1 MCCTELNVVISLKE
15 RLDGD
20 LKDAMRNK
28 DSIRRTVLRTI
39 ISEIRNAE
47 IAKQEALDDEG
58 IMVVIT
64 KQAQQRRDSIEA
76 FKSASRSDLV
86 ENESEELKIISG
98 YLPEQLSEDEISV
111 VITEVI
117 SQVEAKGFSDMG
129 KVMKE
134 IMQRI
139 RGRADG
145 KAISAI
151 VTSRL
156 REM

>member
-1 MCCTELNVVISLKE
+1 LCCTELNVTISLKE

-58 IMVVIT
+58 VLVVMT

-86 ENESEELKIISG
+86 ESESAELKIISG
-98 YLPEQLSEDEISV
+98 YLPEQLSEDEIEV

-117 SQVEAKGFSDMG
+117 SQVEAKGSSDMG

-134 IMQRI
+134 IMQRV

-145 KAISAI
+145 KMVSAI

-156 REM
+156 KEM

>member
-1 MCCTELNVVISLKE
+1 MAISLKE

>member
-1 MCCTELNVVISLKE
+1 MAISLKE

-58 IMVVIT
+58 ILVVMT

-86 ENESEELKIISG
+86 ESESAELKIISE
-98 YLPEQLSEDEISV
+98 YLPEQLSEDEIEV

-117 SQVEAKGFSDMG
+117 SQVEAKGSSDMG

-134 IMQRI
+134 IMQRV

-145 KAISAI
+145 KMVSAI

-156 REM
+156 KEM

>member
-1 MCCTELNVVISLKE
+1 MAISLKE

-58 IMVVIT
+58 ILVVMT

-76 FKSASRSDLV
+76 FKTASRSDLV
-86 ENESEELKIISG
+86 ESESAELKIISG
-98 YLPEQLSEDEISV
+98 YLPEQLSEDEIEV

-117 SQVEAKGFSDMG
+117 SQVEAKGSSDMG

-134 IMQRI
+134 IMQRV

-145 KAISAI
+145 KMVSAI

-156 REM
+156 KEM

>member
-1 MCCTELNVVISLKE
+1 MAISLKE

-58 IMVVIT
+58 VLVVMT

-86 ENESEELKIISG
+86 ESESAELKIISK
-98 YLPEQLSEDEISV
+98 YLPEQLSEDEIEV

-117 SQVEAKGFSDMG
+117 SQVEAKGSSDMG

-134 IMQRI
+134 IMQRV

-145 KAISAI
+145 KMVSAI

-156 REM
+156 KEM

>member
-1 MCCTELNVVISLKE
+1 MAISLKE

-47 IAKQEALDDEG
+47 IAEQEALDDEG
-58 IMVVIT
+58 VLVVMT

-86 ENESEELKIISG
+86 ESESAELKIISG
-98 YLPEQLSEDEISV
+98 YLPEQLSEDEIEV

-117 SQVEAKGFSDMG
+117 SQVEAKGSSDMG

-134 IMQRI
+134 VMQRV

-145 KAISAI
+145 KMVSAI

-156 REM
+156 KEM

>member
-1 MCCTELNVVISLKE
+1 VAISLKE

-47 IAKQEALDDEG
+47 IAEQEVLDDEG
-58 IMVVIT
+58 VLVVMT

-76 FKSASRSDLV
+76 FKVASRSDLV
-86 ENESEELKIISG
+86 ESESAELKIISG
-98 YLPEQLSEDEISV
+98 YLPEQLSEDEIEV

-117 SQVEAKGFSDMG
+117 SQVEAKGSSDMG

-134 IMQRI
+134 IMQRV

-145 KAISAI
+145 KMVSAI

-156 REM
+156 KEM

>member
-1 MCCTELNVVISLKE
+1 MELNVAISLKE

-28 DSIRRTVLRTI
+28 DSVRRTVLRTI

-58 IMVVIT
+58 VLVVMT

-86 ENESEELKIISG
+86 ESESAELKIISG
-98 YLPEQLSEDEISV
+98 YLPEQLSEDEIEV

-145 KAISAI
+145 KMVSAI

-156 REM
+156 KEM

>member
-1 MCCTELNVVISLKE
+1 MVISLKE

-58 IMVVIT
+58 VLVVMT

-76 FKSASRSDLV
+76 FKAASRSDLV
-86 ENESEELKIISG
+86 ESESAELKIISG
-98 YLPEQLSEDEISV
+98 YLPEQLSEDEIEV

-117 SQVEAKGFSDMG
+117 SQVEAKGSSDMG

-145 KAISAI
+145 KMVSAI

-156 REM
+156 KEM

>member
-1 MCCTELNVVISLKE
+1 MAISLKE

-20 LKDAMRNK
+20 LKDAMRSK

-58 IMVVIT
+58 VLVVMT

-76 FKSASRSDLV
+76 FKAASRSDLV
-86 ENESEELKIISG
+86 ESESAELKIISG
-98 YLPEQLSEDEISV
+98 YLPEQLSEDEIEV

-117 SQVEAKGFSDMG
+117 SQVEAKGSSDMG

-134 IMQRI
+134 IMQRV

-145 KAISAI
+145 KMVSAI

-156 REM
+156 KEM

>member
-1 MCCTELNVVISLKE
+1 MVISLKE

-58 IMVVIT
+58 VLVVMT

-86 ENESEELKIISG
+86 ESESAELKIISG
-98 YLPEQLSEDEISV
+98 YLPEQLSEDEIEV

-117 SQVEAKGFSDMG
+117 SQVEAKGSSDMG

-134 IMQRI
+134 VMQRV

-145 KAISAI
+145 KMVSAI

-156 REM
+156 KEM

>member
-1 MCCTELNVVISLKE
+1 MTISLKE

-47 IAKQEALDDEG
+47 IAKQEALNDEG
-58 IMVVIT
+58 VLVVMT

-76 FKSASRSDLV
+76 FKVASRSDLV
-86 ENESEELKIISG
+86 ESESAELKIISG
-98 YLPEQLSEDEISV
+98 YLPEQLSEDEIEV

-117 SQVEAKGFSDMG
+117 SQVEAKGSSDMG

-134 IMQRI
+134 VMQRV

-145 KAISAI
+145 KMVSAI

-156 REM
+156 KEM

>member
-1 MCCTELNVVISLKE
+1 
-15 RLDGD
+15 
-20 LKDAMRNK
+20 MRNK

-58 IMVVIT
+58 VLVVMT

-76 FKSASRSDLV
+76 FKAASRSDLV
-86 ENESEELKIISG
+86 ESESAELKIISG
-98 YLPEQLSEDEISV
+98 YLPEQLSEDEIEV

-117 SQVEAKGFSDMG
+117 SQVEAKGSSDMG

-134 IMQRI
+134 IMQRV

-145 KAISAI
+145 KMVSAI

-156 REM
+156 KEM

>member
-1 MCCTELNVVISLKE
+1 MAISLKE

-58 IMVVIT
+58 VLVVMT

-86 ENESEELKIISG
+86 ESESAELKIISG
-98 YLPEQLSEDEISV
+98 YLPEQLSEDEIEV

-117 SQVEAKGFSDMG
+117 SQVEAKGSSDMG

-134 IMQRI
+134 IMQRV

-145 KAISAI
+145 KMVSAI
-151 VTSRL
+151 VTSRIK
-156 REM
+156 EM

>member
-1 MCCTELNVVISLKE
+1 MAISLKE

-47 IAKQEALDDEG
+47 IAKQEALNDEG
-58 IMVVIT
+58 VLVVMT

-86 ENESEELKIISG
+86 ESESAELKIISG
-98 YLPEQLSEDEISV
+98 YLPEQLSEDEIEV

-117 SQVEAKGFSDMG
+117 SQVEAKGSSDMG

-134 IMQRI
+134 IMQRV

-145 KAISAI
+145 KMVSAI

-156 REM
+156 KEM

>member
-1 MCCTELNVVISLKE
+1 MTISLKE

-58 IMVVIT
+58 VLVVMT

-76 FKSASRSDLV
+76 FKAASRSDLV
-86 ENESEELKIISG
+86 ESESAELKIISG
-98 YLPEQLSEDEISV
+98 YLPEQLSEDEIEV

-117 SQVEAKGFSDMG
+117 SQVEAKGSSDMG

-134 IMQRI
+134 IMQRV

-145 KAISAI
+145 KMVSAI

-156 REM
+156 KEM

>member
-1 MCCTELNVVISLKE
+1 VVISLKE

>member
-1 MCCTELNVVISLKE
+1 MTISLKE

-47 IAKQEALDDEG
+47 IAEQEVLDDEG
-58 IMVVIT
+58 VLVVMT

-76 FKSASRSDLV
+76 FKVASRSDLV
-86 ENESEELKIISG
+86 ESESAELKIISG
-98 YLPEQLSEDEISV
+98 YLPEQLSEDEIEV

-117 SQVEAKGFSDMG
+117 SQVEAKGSSDMG

-134 IMQRI
+134 IMQRV

-145 KAISAI
+145 KMVSAI

-156 REM
+156 KEM

>member
-1 MCCTELNVVISLKE
+1 MLIIVCV
-15 RLDGD
+15 
-20 LKDAMRNK
+20 
-28 DSIRRTVLRTI
+28 RRTLLRTI

-47 IAKQEALDDEG
+47 IEKQEALDDEG
-58 IMVVIT
+58 VWVVMTI
-64 KQAQQRRDSIEA
+64 QAQQRRDSIEA
-76 FKSASRSDLV
+76 FRSASRSDLV
-86 ENESEELKIISG
+86 ESESAELKIISG
-98 YLPEQLSEDEISV
+98 YLPEQLSEDEIEV

-145 KAISAI
+145 KMVSSI

-156 REM
+156 KEM

>member
-1 MCCTELNVVISLKE
+1 MVISLKE

-156 REM
+156 KEM

>member
-1 MCCTELNVVISLKE
+1 MAISLKE

-20 LKDAMRNK
+20 LKDAMRSK

-58 IMVVIT
+58 VLVVMT

-76 FKSASRSDLV
+76 FKAASRSDLV
-86 ENESEELKIISG
+86 ESESAELKIISG
-98 YLPEQLSEDEISV
+98 YLPEQLSEDEIEV

-117 SQVEAKGFSDMG
+117 SQVEAKGSSDMG

-145 KAISAI
+145 KMVSAI

-156 REM
+156 KEM

>member
-1 MCCTELNVVISLKE
+1 MATSLKE

-28 DSIRRTVLRTI
+28 DSVRRTVLRTI

-58 IMVVIT
+58 VLVVMT

-86 ENESEELKIISG
+86 ESESAELKIISG
-98 YLPEQLSEDEISV
+98 YLPEQLSEDEIEV

-145 KAISAI
+145 KMVSAI

-156 REM
+156 KEM

>member
-1 MCCTELNVVISLKE
+1 MAISLKE

-28 DSIRRTVLRTI
+28 DSVRRTVLRTI

-58 IMVVIT
+58 VLVVMT

-76 FKSASRSDLV
+76 FKSAGRSDLV
-86 ENESEELKIISG
+86 ESESAELKIISG
-98 YLPEQLSEDEISV
+98 YLPEQLSEDEIEV
-111 VITEVI
+111 VIAEVI

-145 KAISAI
+145 KMVSAI

-156 REM
+156 KEM

>member
-1 MCCTELNVVISLKE
+1 MASSLKE

-58 IMVVIT
+58 VLVVMT

-76 FKSASRSDLV
+76 FKVASRSDLV
-86 ENESEELKIISG
+86 ESESAELKIISG
-98 YLPEQLSEDEISV
+98 YLPEQLSEDEIEV

-117 SQVEAKGFSDMG
+117 SQVEAKGSSDMG

-134 IMQRI
+134 IMQRV

-145 KAISAI
+145 KMVSAI

-156 REM
+156 KEM

>member
-1 MCCTELNVVISLKE
+1 MAISLKE

-47 IAKQEALDDEG
+47 IAKQEVLDDEG
-58 IMVVIT
+58 VLVVMT

-76 FKSASRSDLV
+76 FKAASRSDLV
-86 ENESEELKIISG
+86 ESESAELKIISG
-98 YLPEQLSEDEISV
+98 YLPEQLSEDEIEV

-117 SQVEAKGFSDMG
+117 SQVEAKGSSDMG

-134 IMQRI
+134 IMQRV

-145 KAISAI
+145 KMVSAI

-156 REM
+156 KEM

>member
-1 MCCTELNVVISLKE
+1 MAISLKE

-58 IMVVIT
+58 VLVVMT

-76 FKSASRSDLV
+76 FKAASRSDLV
-86 ENESEELKIISG
+86 ESESAELKIISG
-98 YLPEQLSEDEISV
+98 YLPEQLSEDEIEV

-117 SQVEAKGFSDMG
+117 SQVEAKGSSDMG

-134 IMQRI
+134 IMQRV

-145 KAISAI
+145 KMVSAI

-156 REM
+156 KEM

>member
-1 MCCTELNVVISLKE
+1 MTISLKE

-58 IMVVIT
+58 ILVVMT

-76 FKSASRSDLV
+76 FKTARRSDLV
-86 ENESEELKIISG
+86 ESEEAELKIISG
-98 YLPEQLSEDEISV
+98 YLPEQLSEDEIAV

-134 IMQRI
+134 IMQRV

-145 KAISAI
+145 KMGSAK

-156 REM
+156 KEM

>member
-1 MCCTELNVVISLKE
+1 MAISLKE

-58 IMVVIT
+58 ILVVMT

-86 ENESEELKIISG
+86 ESESAELKIISG
-98 YLPEQLSEDEISV
+98 YLPEQLSEDEIEV

-117 SQVEAKGFSDMG
+117 SQVEAKGSSDMG

-134 IMQRI
+134 VMQRV

-145 KAISAI
+145 KMVSAI

-156 REM
+156 KEM

>member
-1 MCCTELNVVISLKE
+1 MAISLKE
-15 RLDGD
+15 RLDVD
-20 LKDAMRNK
+20 LKDAMRSK

-58 IMVVIT
+58 VLVVMT

-86 ENESEELKIISG
+86 ESESAELKIISG
-98 YLPEQLSEDEISV
+98 YLPEQLSEDEIEV

-117 SQVEAKGFSDMG
+117 SQVEAKGSSDMG

-134 IMQRI
+134 IMQRV

-145 KAISAI
+145 KMVSAI

-156 REM
+156 KEM

>member
-1 MCCTELNVVISLKE
+1 MTISLKE

-58 IMVVIT
+58 VLVVMT

-86 ENESEELKIISG
+86 ESESAELKIISG
-98 YLPEQLSEDEISV
+98 YLPEQLSEDEIEV

-117 SQVEAKGFSDMG
+117 SQVEAKGSSDMG

-134 IMQRI
+134 IMQRV

-145 KAISAI
+145 KMVSAI

-156 REM
+156 KEM

>member
-1 MCCTELNVVISLKE
+1 MTISLKE

-58 IMVVIT
+58 ILVVMT

-86 ENESEELKIISG
+86 ESESAELKIISG
-98 YLPEQLSEDEISV
+98 YLPEQLSEDEIEV

-117 SQVEAKGFSDMG
+117 SQVEAKGSSDMG

-134 IMQRI
+134 IMQRV

-145 KAISAI
+145 KMVSAI

-156 REM
+156 KEM

>member
-1 MCCTELNVVISLKE
+1 MSLKE

-58 IMVVIT
+58 VLVVMT

-86 ENESEELKIISG
+86 ESESAELKIISG
-98 YLPEQLSEDEISV
+98 YLPEQLSEDEIEV

-117 SQVEAKGFSDMG
+117 SQVEAKGSSDMG

-134 IMQRI
+134 IMQRV

-145 KAISAI
+145 KMVSAI

-156 REM
+156 KEM

>member
-1 MCCTELNVVISLKE
+1 MAISLKE

-58 IMVVIT
+58 VLVVMT

-86 ENESEELKIISG
+86 ESESAELKIISG
-98 YLPEQLSEDEISV
+98 YLPEQLSEDEIEV

-117 SQVEAKGFSDMG
+117 SQVEAKGSSDMG

-145 KAISAI
+145 KMVSAI

-156 REM
+156 KEM

>member
-1 MCCTELNVVISLKE
+1 MTISLKE

-47 IAKQEALDDEG
+47 IAEQEVLDDEG
-58 IMVVIT
+58 VLVVMT

-86 ENESEELKIISG
+86 ESESAELKIISG
-98 YLPEQLSEDEISV
+98 YLPEQLSEDEIEV

-117 SQVEAKGFSDMG
+117 SQVEAKGSSDMG

-134 IMQRI
+134 IMQRV

-145 KAISAI
+145 KMVSAI

-156 REM
+156 KEM

>member
-1 MCCTELNVVISLKE
+1 MAISLKE

-58 IMVVIT
+58 ILVVMT

-76 FKSASRSDLV
+76 FKAASRSDLV
-86 ENESEELKIISG
+86 ESESAELKIISG
-98 YLPEQLSEDEISV
+98 YLPEQLSEDEIEV

-117 SQVEAKGFSDMG
+117 SQVEAKGSSDMG

-134 IMQRI
+134 IMQRV

-145 KAISAI
+145 KMVSAI

-156 REM
+156 KEM

>member
-1 MCCTELNVVISLKE
+1 VFE
-15 RLDGD
+15 GD

-58 IMVVIT
+58 MVVMT

-86 ENESEELKIISG
+86 ESESAELKIISE
-98 YLPEQLSEDEISV
+98 YLPEQLSEDEIEV

-117 SQVEAKGFSDMG
+117 SQVEAKGSSDMG

-134 IMQRI
+134 IMQRV

-145 KAISAI
+145 KMVSAI

-156 REM
+156 KEM

>member
-1 MCCTELNVVISLKE
+1 MTISLKE
-15 RLDGD
+15 RLDSD

-58 IMVVIT
+58 VLVVMT

-86 ENESEELKIISG
+86 ESESAELKIISG
-98 YLPEQLSEDEISV
+98 YLPEQLSEDEIEV

-117 SQVEAKGFSDMG
+117 SQVEAKGSSDMG

-134 IMQRI
+134 IMQRV

-145 KAISAI
+145 KMVSAI

-156 REM
+156 KEM

>member
-1 MCCTELNVVISLKE
+1 MAISLKE
-15 RLDGD
+15 RLDVD
-20 LKDAMRNK
+20 LKDAMRSK

-58 IMVVIT
+58 VLVVMT

-76 FKSASRSDLV
+76 FKVASRSDLV
-86 ENESEELKIISG
+86 ESESAELKIISG
-98 YLPEQLSEDEISV
+98 YLPEQLSEDEIEV

-117 SQVEAKGFSDMG
+117 SQVEAKGSSDMG

-145 KAISAI
+145 KMVSAI

-156 REM
+156 KEM

>member
-1 MCCTELNVVISLKE
+1 MTISLKE

-28 DSIRRTVLRTI
+28 DSVRRTVLRTI

-58 IMVVIT
+58 VLVVMT

-76 FKSASRSDLV
+76 FRSASRSDLV
-86 ENESEELKIISG
+86 ESESAELKIISG
-98 YLPEQLSEDEISV
+98 YLPEQLSEDEIEV

-145 KAISAI
+145 KMVSSI

-156 REM
+156 KEM